1 MARDNQVEPV
11 DAVPAPP
18 RLPPDVSLCVVMP
31 KASSP
36 SDVLLAG
43 RVGEEVRVFL
53 LARLLADAGAQ
64 ATLLF
69 PQRNAFAELLLEPDN
84 PYLDRACGNLTLVV
98 EPQPA
103 VPCRAQTGGSP
114 LVRTLEGAYN
124 LLEFLKQQR
133 FQIVHFASEEGLG
146 YYSLLAKWQGLS
158 FAQTTLSLLALPTTL
173 LRNERDQVPLVDLR
187 HVIGNYAEEKS
198 FHFADQIFAS
208 TTFLQEWLEARGGS
222 MPAERCLQ
230 LPLPWRLPGP
240 IRERLV
246 ARERGLGETGGR
258 RRALSAAVDGAV
270 PGPTRAGAPPVA
282 PATRSRPIAGFAF
295 VGRLRQREGIH
306 IFCDA
311 ILRLLREG
319 TQLERLCFVS
329 PEASGDEIAWV
340 REQFEEWALEPAF
353 HVGLGPDQRRR
364 LLHEPKLLAVAPAP
378 QEELQAEALECLE
391 LGVPLLIGAEGGT
404 AEFLEEHDRAAC
416 LVEPHPFHLAR
427 RLRAALERGHLAP
440 RTAGRLADLEE
451 EWLAWHAEHLAAAA
465 DGPASGEAAAATLC
479 DIALVAEAHA
489 APLREAL
496 RSAIR
501 ATPFSPGPVIA
512 SFSNL
517 GQGASREGDAP
528 DGFLRRDD
536 LPLVSVCLVHH
547 ERPELV
553 NQAVESLLLQSYP
566 NYEVILVDDGSRSE
580 AAVAN
585 LVQLEALFR
594 VRGWQVLRQ
603 PNLSPGAARNL
614 AASRAR
620 GPYLLFMDDDNYAKP
635 HEIEAFVRVALTTG
649 AEVITCFRDFFTG
662 FDPPPLDEA
671 ARQRILSLGPSLAVG
686 VFVNCFGDTNA
697 LVRKTVY
704 EALGGY
710 AEHHRTGQEDLEFF
724 ARVVLKG
731 HHFTTIPEAL
741 YWYRQNPD
749 RRRRSHYNPYAGI
762 AQVMRTFSSS
772 VPPEFRELVLYGRA
786 LRDDNLMLRRQ
797 LEALQGQ
804 LAQAKQRRR
813 AKSYRISP
821 DTVRAGFK
829 RLAGFT
835 RRAALGMLPGSREGT
850 EDRSGTR
857 RDPVDPR
864 SSANPREEDGEPLT
878 ARSAPRRDEEAA

>member
-1 MARDNQVEPV
+1 MEA
-11 DAVPAPP
+11 PAEAGRETTSPGT
-18 RLPPDVSLCVVMP
+18 LSGGSLCVVMP
-31 KASSP
+31 KESAP
-36 SDVLLAG
+36 REVLLAG

-53 LARLLADAGAQ
+53 LARLLADAGAGV
-64 ATLLF
+64 ALLF
-69 PQRNAFAELLLEPDN
+69 PQRNAFAELLLEPDS
-84 PYLDRACGNLTLVV
+84 PYLDHACGNLTLEVA
-98 EPQPA
+98 PQPT

-114 LVRTLEGAYN
+114 LVRTLEDAYN

-146 YYSLLAKWQGLS
+146 YYSLLAKWQGLG
-158 FAQTTLSLLALPTTL
+158 FAQTTLSILALPSTL

-208 TTFLQEWLEARGGS
+208 TAFLQEWLEARGGS
-222 MPAERCLQ
+222 MPAERCRH

-240 IRERLV
+240 ILERLI

-258 RRALSAAVDGAV
+258 RRTVSAAVDGAV
-270 PGPTRAGAPPVA
+270 PGPTRAGAPPA
-282 PATRSRPIAGFAF
+282 ARTGESRLHPIAGFAF
-295 VGRLRQREGIH
+295 VGRLRHREGIH

-319 TQLERLCFVS
+319 VQLERLCFVS
-329 PEASGDEIAWV
+329 PEARDDEIAWV
-340 REQFEEWALEPAF
+340 REQFEEWDLEPAF
-353 HVGLGPDQRRR
+353 RVGLGPDQRRR
-364 LLHEPKLLAVAPAP
+364 LLREPKLLAVAPAP

-391 LGVPLLIGAEGGT
+391 FGVPLLVGAHGGT
-404 AEFLEEHDRAAC
+404 AEFLEEHDRPAC

-427 RLRAALERGHLAP
+427 RLRATLERGHLAP
-440 RTAGRLADLEE
+440 RPTGRLAGLEE
-451 EWLAWHAEHLAAAA
+451 EWLAWHADRLAGAA
-465 DGPASGEAAAATLC
+465 DGPASGGVAAATFC
-479 DIALVAEAHA
+479 DIALAAEARA

-496 RSAIR
+496 RSAVR
-501 ATPFSPGPVIA
+501 GTPCLPGSVIA
-512 SFSNL
+512 SSGYL
-517 GQGASREGDAP
+517 GQGASTEGHAS
-528 DGFLRRDD
+528 DGFLHRED

-580 AAVAN
+580 AAVDN
-585 LVQLEALFR
+585 LAQLEAVFHP
-594 VRGWQVLRQ
+594 RGWQVLRQ

-620 GPYLLFMDDDNYAKP
+620 GAYLLFMDDDNYAKP

-662 FDPPPLDEA
+662 FDPPPLDEP

-686 VFVNCFGDTNA
+686 IFVNCFGDTNA

-704 EALGGY
+704 EALGGH
-710 AEHHRTGQEDLEFF
+710 AEHHRTGQEDFEFF

-731 HHFTTIPEAL
+731 YHFTTIPEAL
-741 YWYRQNPD
+741 YWYRQNPE

-762 AQVMRTFSSS
+762 AQVMRTFSSG

-786 LRDDNLMLRRQ
+786 LRDDNLALRRQ

-813 AKSYRISP
+813 AKSYKIAP
-821 DTVRAGFK
+821 DTVRASFE

-835 RRAALGMLPGSREGT
+835 RRAALGLLSGTREGT
-850 EDRSGTR
+850 ADRSGAR
-857 RDPVDPR
+857 RNPVDPR
-864 SSANPREEDGEPLT
+864 SSANPRQEDGEALT